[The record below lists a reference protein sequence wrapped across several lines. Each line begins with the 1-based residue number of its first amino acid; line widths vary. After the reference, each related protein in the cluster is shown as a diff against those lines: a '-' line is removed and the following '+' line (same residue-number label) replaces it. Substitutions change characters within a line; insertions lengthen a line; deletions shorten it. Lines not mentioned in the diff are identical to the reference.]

1 MNVALNEVKML
12 DMRKLYIIV
21 MTAAALLF
29 VGCEKR
35 FETSIDLGMNTKRVN
50 ITTEAQEFWVSLF
63 SDGDWIVSGDLQ
75 DDAWIVSDT
84 RSGSGNGTIHFVCS
98 ENTVE
103 DARYVRYDVTGGSK
117 GRTISL
123 WLVQAGTKEKA
134 SEVELDI

>member
-1 MNVALNEVKML
+1 
-12 DMRKLYIIV
+12 MRKLYIIV
-21 MTAAALLF
+21 MAAAALLS

-35 FETSIDLGMNTKRVN
+35 FETSIDLGMNTKRIN
-50 ITTEAQEFWVSLF
+50 ITTEAQEFWVV
-63 SDGDWIVSGDLQ
+63 SDDLQ

-84 RSGSGNGTIHFVCS
+84 RSGSGNGTVHFVCS
-98 ENTVE
+98 ENAGD

-117 GRTISL
+117 GRTVSL

>member
-1 MNVALNEVKML
+1 
-12 DMRKLYIIV
+12 MRKLYIIV
-21 MTAAALLF
+21 MAAAALLF

-35 FETSIDLGMNTKRVN
+35 FETSIDLGMNTKRIN
-50 ITTEAQEFWVSLF
+50 ITTEAQEFWVSVF

-84 RSGSGNGTIHFVCS
+84 PSGSGNGTIHFVCS